1 MGIHLGAR
9 RGASETAYWHRLDT
23 RESTI
28 TVLGNGVSGSLSPVV
43 GSLPLEH
50 LVDAA
55 KRASLP
61 VWTINLDM
69 LDSLAATRSDR
80 TGRFRSRSW
89 PVSSSGS
96 TATTWP

>member
-28 TVLGNGVSGSLSPVV
+28 TVLGNGVS